1 MTTIVDLDTGQVL
14 AVVDGRDS
22 SGVGDWLQ
30 ARPLQWRLGV
40 QVVAIDPS
48 AAFRKALRMWLPRTA
63 VAVDAF
69 HLVKLAN
76 DALTQ
81 VRQRLTQETKGR
93 RGRSG
98 DPVWANRHLLMCG
111 ANTLSARA
119 WDRLQTVFAVDDPT
133 GRLEAAWHVKEQV
146 RSLLHA
152 GSLADA
158 AVKRQALREAVQSA
172 AQPETSRLWRT
183 IERWWEPIEVML
195 ITGATTAKVEANNTT
210 IKNIKRR
217 GRGFRNQSN
226 YRSRI
231 LLTSAR
237 NSQA

>member
-1 MTTIVDLDTGQVL
+1 MAVTAPESVTGC
-14 AVVDGRDS
+14 
-22 SGVGDWLQ
+22 
-30 ARPLQWRLGV
+30 RPGCCKWRLGV

-93 RGRSG
+93 RRRSG

-111 ANTLSARA
+111 ANSHSARA
-119 WDRLQTVFAVDDPT
+119 WDSLQTVFAVDDPT

-158 AVKRQALREAVQSA
+158 AVERQALREAVQSA
-172 AQPETSRLWRT
+172 AQSETSRL
-183 IERWWEPIEVML
+183 
-195 ITGATTAKVEANNTT
+195 
-210 IKNIKRR
+210 
-217 GRGFRNQSN
+217 
-226 YRSRI
+226 
-231 LLTSAR
+231 
-237 NSQA
+237 